1 MLILAGADTH
11 ARDGE
16 GRLSIDMIEDDR
28 RRMVFADAEDQVE
41 SQALKPVLK

>member
-1 MLILAGADTH
+1 MLILAGADTR

-16 GRLSIDMIEDDR
+16 GRLPIDMIEDDEGR
-28 RRMVFADAEDQVE
+28 EIFEGAEVELE